1 MAVVTTAL
9 TAAVSRT
16 VFVKPPDALRE
27 WTPIPRALVNFS
39 LQEGVID
46 AKPINDSQ
54 ELIVTMTLDPQFAYR
69 LIHFNASLIQD
80 AANDWLNRAYLEVEN
95 AIRGMP
101 DGQTQRHVVSL
112 DDTVRNV
119 SAVEMWMGRLQHRV
133 GPTYVIQ
140 STPSGAAIGCTFNA
154 INQNAAAALAG
165 TMDFLCTFLEF
176 DIEQAE
182 RFYLH
187 APVMTLN
194 AGS

>member
-9 TAAVSRT
+9 TAAPTRT
-16 VFVKPPDALRE
+16 VFSKPPDAVRE

-46 AKPINDSQ
+46 AKPVNDSQ
-54 ELIVTMTLDPQFAYR
+54 ELIVTMTLDPQFAFR
-69 LIHFNASLIQD
+69 LVELHISLIQD
-80 AANDWLNRAYLEVEN
+80 VANDWLNRCYLEVEN

-101 DGQTQRHVVSL
+101 DGQTQRHVLSL
-112 DDTVRNV
+112 DDTIRNV
-119 SAVEMWMGRLQHRV
+119 SAVEMWLARLSKPGFPH
-133 GPTYVIQ
+133 YVMQ

-154 INQNAAAALAG
+154 TNQTAAAGLAG
-165 TMDFLCTFLEF
+165 TIDFLATFLEY

-187 APVMTLN
+187 SPSLVLDR
-194 AGS
+194 G